1 MRGQPPRPE
10 PVRERGTGLRCP
22 RNNEKK
28 TIPWYDVIYNKHIG
42 VWRRSSMEH
51 IIQQLAMDF
60 TGRIIG
66 AACNFTAAGIGG
78 ATEEMLELCKGH
90 AAAIAS
96 AVLEHMDGALL
107 ADKAKRKADGLSVH
121 ERNVVRRPL
130 TAIGQIEYR
139 RTCFRDKTN
148 GGTTYLLD
156 HLVGV
161 RGYERVCAHLSAR
174 LAHEAGGM
182 PFEKSSLV
190 CTGGA
195 VSRQTV
201 RNKLMRTE
209 ELAYVPAKAED
220 TPEELHVFADEDHVA
235 MQSGRSRNVNLVTV
249 SEGSRKVC
257 EGRNELVSPMHV
269 QGYKVKPEKH
279 WEYVSALCYEKYD
292 MSKVKRVY
300 IHGDGAEWIK
310 HGTDHFAD
318 AVHVL
323 DKYHLNKHMKKLTAG
338 AVCENYG
345 TVLWHAIRKD
355 DRAGFEGLVHKMACE
370 MDRLNTEGVLA
381 KKAQSVR
388 DAGAYVLSNWDAIQ
402 RRQEEGMQG
411 SCTEALI
418 SHVLSERLSRNPMGW
433 SEDGLAQMAMV
444 RVYRANG
451 ERVSAENIK
460 AAPRLKDKKAPRG
473 IEKYRD
479 IVERQGKEL
488 LSKKRDWSIF
498 EKSSYPM
505 GLVTGTKRAY
515 DALSKMRA
523 AI

>member
-1 MRGQPPRPE
+1 M
-10 PVRERGTGLRCP
+10 
-22 RNNEKK
+22 
-28 TIPWYDVIYNKHIG
+28 
-42 VWRRSSMEH
+42 
-51 IIQQLAMDF
+51 AMDF
-60 TGRIIG
+60 TGKIIE
-66 AACNFTAAGIGG
+66 AACDFTTAGIGG
-78 ATEEMLELCKGH
+78 ATEEMLELCKEH

-96 AVLEHMDGALL
+96 AALEHMDGALL
-107 ADKAKRKADGLSVH
+107 ADKQQRKADGLTVH

-139 RTCFRDKTN
+139 RTCFRDKAN
-148 GGTTYLLD
+148 GGTVYLLD

-161 RGYERVCAHLSAR
+161 RGYERVCAHLSAQ
-174 LAHEAGGM
+174 LVNEAGGM
-182 PFEKSSLV
+182 SYAKSSLA

-209 ELAYVPAKAED
+209 ELAHVPAKAED

-235 MQSGRSRNVNLVTV
+235 MQSGKSRNVNLISV

-257 EGRNELVSPMHV
+257 KGRNELVSPMHA
-269 QGYKVKPEKH
+269 QGYKIKPKKH
-279 WEYVSALCYEKYD
+279 WKYVSALCGEKYD

-310 HGTDHFAD
+310 HGTDYFAD

-323 DKYHLNKHMKKLTAG
+323 DKYHLNKYMKKLTAG
-338 AVCENYG
+338 AVCENYD
-345 TVLWHAIRKD
+345 TILWHAIRKD
-355 DRAGFEGLVHKMACE
+355 DRAGFECLVHKMASG

-388 DAGAYVLSNWDAIQ
+388 DAGAYILSNWDAIQ

-433 SEDGLAQMAMV
+433 SEDGLAQMAML

-451 ERVSAENIK
+451 ERVRAENIK
-460 AAPRLKDKKAPRG
+460 ASPRLKEKKAPRD
-473 IEKYRD
+473 IEKYRE
-479 IVERQGKEL
+479 IAERQGKEL
-488 LSKKRDWSIF
+488 LSKRRDWSIF
-498 EKSSYPM
+498 EKPSYRM

-515 DALSKMRA
+515 DAMSRMRT